1 MRRHC
6 GPVHRVLAGALL
18 VLMLSA
24 CSVLNSEIDLQEIY
38 ARQAAE
44 LERITP
50 VIIIPGVMGSRLVNA
65 AGTEYWPGSSWNLA
79 TRRSWD
85 HLGLPVAGMSPVA
98 TEPLQ
103 AQGLF
108 DQVLGQDFY
117 RQLVS
122 ALEDSGPYEC
132 QPANE
137 WDGQANCLLFAWDW
151 RDDFVKAAAEL
162 DRLVET
168 IRRQLDD
175 ADLKVDL
182 VAHSAG
188 GLVARY
194 YARYGGVDVLTE
206 AEVPGPP
213 APWHNKVRNVVLIG
227 TPNFGSVSALQQA
240 LMGESM
246 GLLGR
251 LSPAALA
258 TMNSMYQLLPHPD
271 RAWMIGIDGL
281 PVDRD
286 LYDLA
291 FWKESR
297 WSIFDPAIRQR
308 LRSRFADPD
317 QAEAYLQALEAHMAA
332 GLERGQ
338 RFHRALSLPLGE
350 STASYVAFGSG
361 CKLTPALCLL
371 EEVNGEIK
379 IHLWPEDIINP
390 DPQINYQRLMLA
402 PGDGRVT
409 KSSLTGKGVSERFDD
424 GLDSVFPLSY
434 SVFVC
439 AEHAQLPS
447 DPTFRDNLLDILL
460 VE

>member
-1 MRRHC
+1 MRQH
-6 GPVHRVLAGALL
+6 VLAGLLLTALL
-18 VLMLSA
+18 LSGCEA
-24 CSVLNSEIDLQEIY
+24 LDAEIDLQEIY
-38 ARQAAE
+38 AQQAAE
-44 LERITP
+44 IERITP
-50 VIIIPGVMGSRLVNA
+50 VIIIPGIMGSRLVSA
-65 AGTEYWPGSSWNLA
+65 EGTEFWPGSAWNLA
-79 TRRSWD
+79 TRRSWA
-85 HLGLPVAGMSPVA
+85 HLGLSVAGMSPTAV
-98 TEPLQ
+98 EPLQ

-108 DQVLGQDFY
+108 DQVLGRDFY
-117 RQLVS
+117 RELVS

-132 QPANE
+132 LPANE
-137 WDGQANCLLFAWDW
+137 WDGKASCLLFAWDW
-151 RDDFVKAAAEL
+151 REDFVKAAAEL
-162 DRLVET
+162 DQLVER
-168 IRRQLDD
+168 IRNQLGDSS
-175 ADLKVDL
+175 LQVDL

-194 YARYGGVDVLTE
+194 YARYGGVDVLTSQ
-206 AEVPGPP
+206 EVTGPP
-213 APWHNKVRNVVLIG
+213 APWHDKVRNVVLIG

-251 LSPAALA
+251 LGPETMA
-258 TMNSMYQLLPHPD
+258 TMPGLYQLLPHPD

-297 WSIFDPAIRQR
+297 WSIFDPGIRDR
-308 LRSRFADPD
+308 LRSRFDD
-317 QAEAYLQALEAHMAA
+317 SEMAEAYLQALETHMTL

-338 RFHRALSLPLGE
+338 RFHRALSLPLSE
-350 STASYVAFGSG
+350 SGARYVAFGSG

-371 EEVNGEIK
+371 EEVNGEIR
-379 IHLWPEDIINP
+379 IHLWPEDIVNP
-390 DPQINYQRLMLA
+390 DPAINYQRLMLA

-424 GLDSVFPLSY
+424 GLGSVFPLSY

-439 AEHAQLPS
+439 AEHAELPS

-460 VE
+460 VEK